1 LKKVDPNLIE
11 QLHYFYK
18 LDFIENSSGKAE
30 LKEKIEGLDEE
41 QMFSQEMAINTP
53 LHLAKSNNRS
63 VNIILKYMS
72 EI

>member
-1 LKKVDPNLIE
+1 LKKIDPNLIE
-11 QLHYFYK
+11 QLHYYYK
-18 LDFIENSSGKAE
+18 LDLKENSPPSAE